1 MWVPPKNDGVIMD
14 AIKAQNSGHLQK
26 AAAKFRDAAN
36 QYRNPAEK
44 EELRRAADRLDRIRL
59 SD

>member
-1 MWVPPKNDGVIMD
+1 MWVPPKNDKTVMD
-14 AIKAQNSGHLQK
+14 AIREQNRGNLQG
-26 AAAKFRDAAN
+26 ASARLREAAN
-36 QYRNPAEK
+36 QYRNHAEK

>member
-1 MWVPPKNDGVIMD
+1 MYVPPKNDNTIMA
-14 AIKAQNSGHLQK
+14 AIRAANMGQLQS
-26 AAAKFRDAAN
+26 ASAKFREAAN

-44 EELRRAADRLDRIRL
+44 EELRRAADRLDRIRF